1 MRDDNRE
8 YRKLFVGVDTE
19 IQKED
24 GSKIVPINFD
34 NAATTPAFKLVKGNV
49 IKYMETYGS
58 IGRGSGLK
66 SIETTATYEFS
77 RNVVLDFFN
86 VKDDGEYTVIYVK
99 NTTEGINLLANILI
113 DNKEEKV
120 LATRME
126 HHANDL
132 PWRNVA
138 QMMYLETDED
148 GKLNYDNLDNIIK
161 ENNIK
166 VVTITAASN
175 VTGYINPI
183 NKIAKI
189 AHENGAMIVVDAAQI
204 IAHSKIEISPII
216 ENESIDFL
224 VFSGH
229 KMYSPMGTG
238 VIIARKSL
246 IKNKKPFLRGGG
258 AVNIVFDNEEYW
270 GEIPEKYEAGTPNFF
285 GVVGIVSSIIQLKEL
300 GMENIGRY
308 EDALKKYL
316 FAGVRDIKNIRE
328 YGCRDCENR
337 LSLLSINADGKD
349 HRTVAKELSD
359 IRGIA
364 VRSGCFC
371 AHSYVKRLLGLK
383 DQDTK
388 KYLYDENL
396 ERPGLVRI
404 SLGLYNSID
413 EIDEFLNV
421 LEDISESKNKIIY

>member
-1 MRDDNRE
+1 MSDDNRE

-19 IQKED
+19 FEREN
-24 GSKIVPINFD
+24 GTKIVPINFD
-34 NAATTPAFKLVKGNV
+34 NAATTPAFKLVKENV

-77 RNVVLDFFN
+77 RNIVLDFFS
-86 VKDDGEYTVIYVK
+86 VKESDEYTVIYVK

-138 QMMYLETDED
+138 QMMYLETDKE

-161 ENNIK
+161 DNNIK
-166 VVTITAASN
+166 VITITAASN

-183 NKIAKI
+183 NKIARI
-189 AHENGAMIVVDAAQI
+189 AHENGAIIVVDAAQI
-204 IAHSKIEISPII
+204 IAHSRIDLSPMI

-229 KMYSPMGTG
+229 KMYSPMGAG

-246 IKNKKPFLRGGG
+246 VENKKPFLRGGG

-270 GEIPEKYEAGTPNFF
+270 GDVPQKYEAGTPNFF
-285 GVVGIVSSIIQLKEL
+285 GSVGIVSSIIQLKEL
-300 GMENIGRY
+300 GMENIENY
-308 EDALKKYL
+308 EEKLKKHL
-316 FAGVRDIKNIRE
+316 FQGVRDIKNITE
-328 YGCRDCENR
+328 YGCREYENR
-337 LSLLSINADGKD
+337 LSLLSINVDGKD

-364 VRSGCFC
+364 VRDGCFC

-388 KYLYDENL
+388 KYLYDESL

-404 SLGLYNSID
+404 SLGLYNSIN

-421 LEDISESKNKIIY
+421 LEDISKNKIIY

>member
-8 YRKLFVGVDTE
+8 YRKLFVGIDTE
-19 IQKED
+19 IEREN
-24 GSKIVPINFD
+24 GTKIVPINFD
-34 NAATTPAFKLVKGNV
+34 NAATTPPFKIVKENV
-49 IKYMETYGS
+49 IKYMDTYGS
-58 IGRGSGLK
+58 IGRGSGIK

-77 RNVVLDFFN
+77 RDVVLDFFN
-86 VKDDGEYTVIYVK
+86 IKESNEYTVIYVK

-113 DNKEEKV
+113 DSKEEKV

-138 QMMYLETDED
+138 QMMYLETDKD
-148 GKLNYDNLDNIIK
+148 GKLNYDNLGTTIK
-161 ENNIK
+161 KNNIK
-166 VVTITAASN
+166 IVTITAASN

-204 IAHSKIEISPII
+204 IAHSKINITSII
-216 ENESIDFL
+216 EEESIDFL

-229 KMYSPMGTG
+229 KMYSPMGVG
-238 VIIARKSL
+238 VVVARKSL
-246 IKNKKPFLRGGG
+246 IENKNPFLRGGG
-258 AVNIVFDNEEYW
+258 AVNIVFDKEEYW
-270 GEIPEKYEAGTPNFF
+270 GDIPSIYEAGTPNFF
-285 GVVGIVSSIIQLKEL
+285 GVVGIVSSIIQLNEL
-300 GMENIGRY
+300 GMKNIENHEKI
-308 EDALKKYL
+308 LKEYL
-316 FAGVRDIKNIRE
+316 FNGVRDIKNIIE
-328 YGCRDCENR
+328 YGCKDCENR
-337 LSLLSINADGKD
+337 LSLLSINVKGKD
-349 HRTVAKELSD
+349 HRLVAKELSD
-359 IRGIA
+359 IREIA
-364 VRSGCFC
+364 VRDGCFC

-388 KYLYDENL
+388 KYLYDESL

-421 LEDISESKNKIIY
+421 IEHISESKNKIIY